1 MGIVIFSFAFSEID
15 VPVINAHILI
25 SRSGHAQYS
34 LAVLKPLGVQGACQT
49 KQIAVPC

>member
-1 MGIVIFSFAFSEID
+1 MGILIFSFAFSGID
-15 VPVINAHILI
+15 VINAHILI

-49 KQIAVPC
+49 KEIAVPC